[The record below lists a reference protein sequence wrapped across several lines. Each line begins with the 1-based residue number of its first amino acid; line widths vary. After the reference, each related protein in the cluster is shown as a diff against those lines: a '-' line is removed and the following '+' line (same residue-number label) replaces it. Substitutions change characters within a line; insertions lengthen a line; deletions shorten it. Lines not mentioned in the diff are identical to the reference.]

1 MVTVKEAF
9 GESVKILERAGV
21 EDPAFEV
28 SIMLED
34 LLSVPKKAEVLT
46 PDLVLTDEQL
56 SVLKAAAE
64 ERAGGYPLQ
73 YIIGSWEFF
82 GRKFFV
88 GDGVLIPRSEI
99 NSYLTYT
106 DNRNKNIGNFSFNS
120 GIGNN
125 AI

>member
-9 GESVKILERAGV
+9 GESVKILEKAGV

-34 LLSVPKKAEVLT
+34 LLSLPKRAEVLT
-46 PDLVLTDEQL
+46 PDAVLTDEQL
-56 SVLKAAAE
+56 SVLKTAAE
-64 ERAGGYPLQ
+64 KRAGGYPLQ

-88 GDGVLIPRSEI
+88 GDGVLIPRSETELLCDPQYQDKLACI
-99 NSYLTYT
+99 IYAAVT
-106 DNRNKNIGNFSFNS
+106 DALSE
-120 GIGNN
+120 
-125 AI
+125 

>member
-34 LLSVPKKAEVLT
+34 LLSLPKRAEVLT
-46 PDLVLTDEQL
+46 PDAVLADEQL
-56 SVLKAAAE
+56 SVLKTAAE
-64 ERAGGYPLQ
+64 KRAGGYPLQ

-82 GRKFFV
+82 GR
-88 GDGVLIPRSEI
+88 
-99 NSYLTYT
+99 
-106 DNRNKNIGNFSFNS
+106 
-120 GIGNN
+120 
-125 AI
+125 